1 MAFTP
6 LSFVA
11 VCYNNHQLEEAFLVT
26 YILCMHLTFASM
38 CAKLLQTLWD
48 AMDCCLPGSSVHGIL
63 QARILVWVALPF
75 SGDLPDPGIEPLK
88 SPTLTGGSF
97 TTNTT

>member
-38 CAKLLQTLWD
+38 CAKLLQTL
-48 AMDCCLPGSSVHGIL
+48 
-63 QARILVWVALPF
+63 
-75 SGDLPDPGIEPLK
+75 
-88 SPTLTGGSF
+88 
-97 TTNTT
+97 